1 MPIATRLTSTGTLL
15 VNGTIDEVTFN
26 PTSGVKKNIISS
38 SNTFDNTGYWQ
49 QVASTPIP
57 NSITAPDGTNTAYFL
72 RESATLN
79 NGHLLQAIPTWQS
92 GNRYTYSIY
101 AKASTKIYL
110 FLLIGSGAIPGQQN
124 ATFNLSTGATSGVN
138 TGNGTTAA
146 MTSVGNGWWRCSITT
161 PAATSSG
168 TSTIWAGLIDATGTT
183 INYTGDGTSG
193 IYIWGAQ
200 VEPGSIATI
209 YQGIS
214 AAGALVTSNIS
225 TRTTVDSVYA
235 SGTFDEV
242 TGMVVTNGMIA
253 YIDAGKPESYPGTGT
268 TIRDLVN
275 PSTNTATLNGAIG
288 WVNAGPAS
296 YWNFA
301 SATDTAYITS
311 LLAQNYLDCTL
322 VFYPD
327 LTYVGGASLAYTLG
341 TGVNTDRALRFSN
354 ANGAGPWQLRNP
366 GDGNDWAL
374 VGSPTTFYV
383 NNTAYTGAGN
393 LPSGWNILGG
403 LRTNTASGAFAANF
417 AYTWGSGYP
426 SRYFMGR
433 LAAIV
438 LYNRQLTAAEQQNN
452 YNYFANRYGLTTV
465 TKPPIKRE
473 STDGTLYLNGSVDEW
488 TGAPVVDSNLTMWVD
503 FGQTSS
509 YTGAGSTV
517 YDLSPTRTANVTLT
531 GSPTF
536 NSIDGGGSGAF
547 NGSTQYGTG
556 AGTPLGLSAYTKSFW
571 FKLTSY
577 SSNNIVSSG
586 VGGHFCF
593 FGGSNRLSIGH
604 GFWSNYGAFTSVA
617 TFNLNTWY
625 HVCVTFNTATGMAL
639 YINGVLDSTYVS
651 ITTNPT
657 NTPVTGSGQ
666 VDIASYGQSNFLTG
680 SIGQVMIYNRA
691 LSADEALTNF
701 NALRNR
707 YGI

>member
-1 MPIATRLTSTGTLL
+1 MPIASRLTSTGTLL
-15 VNGTIDEVTFN
+15 VNGSFDEVTFN
-26 PTSGVKKNIISS
+26 PASGVKNNIISS
-38 SNTFDNTGYWQ
+38 SNIFDNTGYWQ

-57 NSITAPDGTNTAYFL
+57 NSTTAPDGTNTAYFL

-79 NGHLLQAIPTWQS
+79 NGHFIQAIPTWQS

-101 AKASTKIYL
+101 AKAATKIYL

-138 TGNGTTAA
+138 TANGTTAA

-168 TSTIWAGLIDATGTT
+168 TSTIWTGLIDATGTT

-200 VEPGSIATI
+200 VESGSTATI
-209 YQGIS
+209 YQGMS
-214 AAGALVTSNIS
+214 AAGTLVTSNIG
-225 TRTTVDSVYA
+225 TRTTVNSVYA

-288 WVNAGPAS
+288 WVSAGPAS
-296 YWNFA
+296 YWNFTTA
-301 SATDTAYITS
+301 ADTAYITS
-311 LLAQNYLDCTL
+311 LLSQNYLDCTL

-341 TGVNTDRALRFSN
+341 TGVATDRALRFSN
-354 ANGAGPWQLRNP
+354 ANGTGPWQLRNP

-374 VGSPTTFYV
+374 AGTPTTFYV
-383 NNTAYTGAGN
+383 NNTAYTGSGN

-403 LRTNTASGAFAANF
+403 LRTNTTSGAFAANF
-417 AYTWGSGYP
+417 AYTWGGGYP

-452 YNYFANRYGLTTV
+452 YNYFANRYGLATV
-465 TKPPIKRE
+465 TKPPVKRE
-473 STDGTLYLNGSVDEW
+473 STDGTLYLNESIDEF
-488 TGAPVVDSNLTMWVD
+488 TGAPVVDASLKLWIDAAQTASYPGTGTSWTDLSGNGNTGTLANSPIYNSTNGGSLEFNGTNNYITFPVGKRPTISTTTGFTIGMWVFQAATQASAFWNYFYNSGSLEIGAYGTNATGFLMKD
-503 FGQTSS
+503 YGAPGAPTVSTGNIVTGWNYVAFGTDSS
-509 YTGAGSTV
+509 RIPFMYQYNAT
-517 YDLSPTRTANVTLT
+517 TRSYGTA
-531 GSPTF
+531 
-536 NSIDGGGSGAF
+536 GAF
-547 NGSTQYGTG
+547 NPVTYTIDKLFQGGSTY
-556 AGTPLGLSAYTKSFW
+556 
-571 FKLTSY
+571 
-577 SSNNIVSSG
+577 
-586 VGGHFCF
+586 
-593 FGGSNRLSIGH
+593 
-604 GFWSNYGAFTSVA
+604 YGAKFGA
-617 TFNLNTWY
+617 
-625 HVCVTFNTATGMAL
+625 
-639 YINGVLDSTYVS
+639 I
-651 ITTNPT
+651 
-657 NTPVTGSGQ
+657 Q
-666 VDIASYGQSNFLTG
+666 
-680 SIGQVMIYNRA
+680 IYDRA
-691 LSADEALTNF
+691 LTADEVATNF